1 VTADL
6 RHAVLL
12 SFDNLGEAAD
22 LERRPG
28 APRPAP
34 GEHPSVTVALPWL
47 LDALA
52 ALQLRA
58 TFFVEAINA
67 ELYPRALRDI
77 AAAGHEVGMH
87 GWRHEQWGTLAP
99 AEEEELLGR
108 GLRALSALG
117 LEVEGFRPP
126 GGALGARSLAAL
138 AAHGLRWCSPAGTR
152 AGRAGAMAC
161 LPFRWPLVDA
171 YHRLESFAE
180 RRVRLGDRPA
190 PASPREAADA
200 LLEALEAPNEDPLVL
215 ILHPFLMLAPAEV
228 AEARRVLTRLAERVA
243 DGTRWVAPGREL
255 AALVG
260 GEVPCA
266 S

>member
-1 VTADL
+1 MTADM
-6 RHAVLL
+6 RRAVLL

-22 LERRPG
+22 LERGLAAQP
-28 APRPAP
+28 PAP
-34 GEHPSVTVALPWL
+34 GEHPSVTIALPWL
-47 LDALA
+47 LDTLA
-52 ALQLRA
+52 GLGLRA

-87 GWRHEQWGTLAP
+87 GWRHEPWGTLTP
-99 AEEEELLGR
+99 AREHELLDR

-138 AAHGLRWCSPAGTR
+138 ATHGLRWCSPVGPH

-161 LPFRWPLVDA
+161 LPFRWPAVDA

-200 LLEALEAPNEDPLVL
+200 LLEALEAPSEDPLVL

-228 AEARRVLTRLAERVA
+228 AEARRVLARLAEHVA
-243 DGTRWVAPGREL
+243 EGTRWVAPGREL
-255 AALVG
+255 AALVR